1 MIDRRSQVMT
11 NIYDVEYK
19 VTYIKHKERVASNE
33 QEAMDDV
40 KEGRI

>member
-1 MIDRRSQVMT
+1 MT